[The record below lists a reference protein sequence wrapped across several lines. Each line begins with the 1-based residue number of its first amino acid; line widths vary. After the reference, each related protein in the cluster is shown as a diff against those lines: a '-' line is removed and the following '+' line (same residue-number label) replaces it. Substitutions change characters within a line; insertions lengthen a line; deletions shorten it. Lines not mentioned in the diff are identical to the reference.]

1 MVCYWQWIK
10 RYSHHNPIKL
20 LTKSIESSLYDYS
33 DAYILVTGNI
43 AVTRTIAAAAG
54 NPVQRKQPLTAATQV
69 LFKNCAPF
77 EKCST
82 EIDGTLVDEANFI
95 NITMPMYN
103 LIEYSDNYSDTSGS
117 LWDFKRDEIVNN
129 ADVTN
134 DNNAPSFKYK
144 ANLIGNTE
152 NNGTKNGVKI
162 AVPLKYLSNF
172 WRLLE
177 MPLINFKVELSLKW
191 IENCVLTT
199 AANANKATFKI
210 TDAKLYVPNVT
221 LSIEDNAKLSKL
233 LGEGFN
239 RPIYQNKYKV
249 TDNRIREIADDNE
262 EKCIRELLDSS
273 YQGVKRLFVFAY
285 NNTGGNNQFLLILLK
300 NIFFQVLK

>member
-1 MVCYWQWIK
+1 M
-10 RYSHHNPIKL
+10 
-20 LTKSIESSLYDYS
+20 
-33 DAYILVTGNI
+33 
-43 AVTRTIAAAAG
+43 
-54 NPVQRKQPLTAATQV
+54 
-69 LFKNCAPF
+69 
-77 EKCST
+77 
-82 EIDGTLVDEANFI
+82 
-95 NITMPMYN
+95 
-103 LIEYSDNYSDTSGS
+103 
-117 LWDFKRDEIVNN
+117 
-129 ADVTN
+129 TN
-134 DNNAPSFKYK
+134 DDNAPSFKYK
-144 ANLIGNTE
+144 ASNIVNTE
-152 NNGTKNGVKI
+152 NNGTKDGVKI
-162 AVPLKYLSNF
+162 TVPLKYLSNF
-172 WRLLE
+172 CGSLE
-177 MPLINFKVELSLKW
+177 MSLINCKVEFQLKR

-249 TDNRIREIADDNE
+249 TDNRIREIADDNK